1 MQTGKERAS
10 AILRAKEEEKP
21 MSSPWNPDQY
31 HRFQNER
38 SQPFFDLL
46 DLVEPA
52 PGSEVIDLGCGT
64 GELTKILREKTQART
79 TLGLDSSETML
90 AKARAFAGNG
100 LSFEQGNIDGFEG
113 AYDIVF
119 SNAALQWLNGHEAL
133 IPAVAAHV
141 KPGGQLAFQ
150 VPANADH
157 PSHLIAHAVAK
168 EEPFAAALDGY
179 TRDWPVLPP
188 ERYAGMLDTLGFGEL
203 HVRLQV
209 YGHHLES
216 SEGVIEWVKGTLL
229 TDYERRMPPDL
240 YQRYLARY
248 RERLLADIGER
259 APYFYA
265 FKRILVRGRKLS

>member
-1 MQTGKERAS
+1 
-10 AILRAKEEEKP
+10 

-52 PGSEVIDLGCGT
+52 PGGDVIDLGCGT
-64 GELTKILREKTQART
+64 GELTKVLHDKAQSRT
-79 TLGLDSSETML
+79 TVGLDSSETML
-90 AKARAFAGNG
+90 AKAQAHAGGG
-100 LSFEQGNIDGFEG
+100 LTFQQGNIDGFG
-113 AYDIVF
+113 GKYDIVF

-168 EEPFAAALDGY
+168 EEPLASALGGY
-179 TRDWPVLPP
+179 TREWPVLPP
-188 ERYAGMLDTLGFGEL
+188 ERYAEILHALGFAEL

-216 SEGVIEWVKGTLL
+216 SDGVIEWVKGTLL
-229 TDYERRMPPDL
+229 TDYERRMQPAL
-240 YQRYLARY
+240 YQQYLARY
-248 RERLLADIGER
+248 RERLLAEIGEH

-265 FKRILVRGRKLS
+265 FRRILVRGRKLP